1 MNWTE
6 SIVND
11 VANDLENEQSKA
23 KFAAKFALGAI
34 GTYGTVVA
42 ETAVN
47 VAKTPL
53 LIMKKLFN
61 FIV

>member
-1 MNWTE
+1 MNWTD
-6 SIVND
+6 SVLD
-11 VANDLENEQSKA
+11 GVVNDLENEQSKA
-23 KFAAKFALGAI
+23 KFAAKFALGTVAAS
-34 GTYGTVVA
+34 GTYVA

-61 FIV
+61 FLV